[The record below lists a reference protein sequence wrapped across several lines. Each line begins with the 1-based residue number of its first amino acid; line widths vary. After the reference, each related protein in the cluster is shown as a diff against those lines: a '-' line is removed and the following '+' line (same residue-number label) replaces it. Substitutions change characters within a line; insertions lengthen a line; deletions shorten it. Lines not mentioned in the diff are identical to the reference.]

1 MYLPITPQPS
11 NARAWVAA
19 ATAVQ
24 DAGGEAHNVIIDV
37 ADPVAE
43 DSTDTA
49 IIQVVDRYLRGHN
62 TYSIA
67 TVANTIFPE
76 STLRRYGPVD
86 FYDAYHQRVLP
97 RTKRITRDW
106 GRYFERLTKWTKIR
120 NGQISTINPL
130 QDLITFMQ
138 AQIAGQ
144 RTYRNVYE
152 MAIYDPT
159 RDAGKVSNRQCLS
172 FLSFK
177 LMSDHQ
183 LLLTAVYR
191 NHAYISRGLGN
202 FIGLGRLQAFVA
214 QQCGAK
220 VGSLTCVSTHAEIDN
235 FKNNRM
241 GTTEGWSKREADE
254 LESVLLG
261 ECFVPQIP
269 LMKIH
274 DYGTALCFLQL
285 SKHRIAL

>member
-1 MYLPITPQPS
+1 MYLPISPQPS

-19 ATAVQ
+19 ITAVQ
-24 DAGGEAHNVIIDV
+24 DAGGEAHNVIIDI
-37 ADPVAE
+37 ADPVGE
-43 DSTDTA
+43 DAADTA
-49 IIQVVDRYLRGHN
+49 IIQAVDRYLRGHN

-76 STLRRYGPVD
+76 SILRRYGPVD
-86 FYDAYHQRVLP
+86 FYNAYHERVLP
-97 RTKRITRDW
+97 RMKRITRDW
-106 GRYFERLTKWTKIR
+106 GRYFERLTKWTKVR

-130 QDLITFMQ
+130 QDLITFMH

-152 MAIYDPT
+152 MTIYDPT
-159 RDAGKVSNRQCLS
+159 RDACKISNRQCLS

-214 QQCGAK
+214 EQSGAR
-220 VGSLTCVSTHAEIDN
+220 VGSLTCVSTHAEIDD
-235 FKNNRM
+235 FKNHRN
-241 GTTEGWSKREADE
+241 GVTEGWSKREAAE
-254 LESVLLG
+254 LV
-261 ECFVPQIP
+261 
-269 LMKIH
+269 
-274 DYGTALCFLQL
+274 TLCKRL
-285 SKHRIAL
+285 IE

>member
-1 MYLPITPQPS
+1 MYLPIPPQPS

-19 ATAVQ
+19 AAAVQ
-24 DAGGEAHNVIIDV
+24 DAAGEAHNVIIDI

-43 DSTDTA
+43 DATDAA

-62 TYSIA
+62 THSIA

-97 RTKRITRDW
+97 RMKRITRDW
-106 GRYFERLTKWTKIR
+106 GRYFERLTKWAKIR

-152 MAIYDPT
+152 MTIYDPA
-159 RDAGKVSNRQCLS
+159 RDAQKISNRQCLS

-177 LMSDHQ
+177 LMTDRQ
-183 LLLTAVYR
+183 LLLTAIYR

-202 FIGLGRLQAFVA
+202 LIGLGRLQAFVA
-214 QQCGAK
+214 QQSDAS
-220 VGSLTCVSTHAEIDN
+220 VGSLTCVSTHAEIDH
-235 FKNNRM
+235 FKNNRN
-241 GTTEGWSKREADE
+241 GVTEGWSKREAAE
-254 LESVLLG
+254 LVNSCKRLIE
-261 ECFVPQIP
+261 
-269 LMKIH
+269 
-274 DYGTALCFLQL
+274 
-285 SKHRIAL
+285 